1 MLSDIKPLKLS
12 RGSLELTKTVN
23 SLEILEKQV
32 VFGLYELPDK
42 PGIAAQI
49 FEELSKAK
57 INVDL
62 IIQATRE
69 ENSNDITF
77 TIAEKFLEKTIEQSD
92 LIISQL
98 GGKYSITQNMTKLS
112 IQGAGIMAV
121 SYTHLTLPTTV
132 RV

>member
-1 MLSDIKPLKLS
+1 MQSDIEPLKLA

-23 SLEILEKQV
+23 SLEIVEKQV

-49 FEELSKAK
+49 FEELSKAR

-69 ENSNDITF
+69 KHSNDITF
-77 TIAEKFLEKTIEQSD
+77 TISEKFLEKTKEQCD
-92 LIISQL
+92 LIISQI

-112 IQGAGIMAV
+112 IHCLL
-121 SYTHLTLPTTV
+121 YTSDAADE
-132 RV
+132 